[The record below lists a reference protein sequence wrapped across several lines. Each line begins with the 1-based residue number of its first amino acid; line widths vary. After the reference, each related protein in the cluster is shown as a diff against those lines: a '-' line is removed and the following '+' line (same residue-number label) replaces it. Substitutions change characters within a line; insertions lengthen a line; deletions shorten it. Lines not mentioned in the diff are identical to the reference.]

1 MITISSFD
9 EERKCSCGFIIFR
22 SGNHGNISSISMS
35 FSNHFEA
42 ANFQFDYWALH
53 ILHKNILEKKSL
65 FAHFFE
71 SFLPGRDLSITRW
84 MRMCVEEMESFC
96 YNSDENE
103 IIGNNRGRGN
113 AQIQWVLSPHF
124 MSNHSCSARELT
136 ADQSSL
142 TINQSSS
149 FSFVYNDTVCVC
161 MFVDLQHVPKKNN
174 NRIHLIYDQQLN
186 SHQQFI
192 YDYR

>member
-1 MITISSFD
+1 MRRENAHAVSSFLD
-9 EERKCSCGFIIFR
+9 PVIMATFLPSRWVFPITLKRQTSNLITERCTYFIKIF
-22 SGNHGNISSISMS
+22 S
-35 FSNHFEA
+35 
-42 ANFQFDYWALH
+42 
-53 ILHKNILEKKSL
+53 KKRSL

-124 MSNHSCSARELT
+124 VSHHSCSARELT

>member
-1 MITISSFD
+1 MRRENAHAVSSFLD
-9 EERKCSCGFIIFR
+9 PVIMATFLPSRWVFPITLKRQTSNLITERCTYFIKIF
-22 SGNHGNISSISMS
+22 S
-35 FSNHFEA
+35 
-42 ANFQFDYWALH
+42 
-53 ILHKNILEKKSL
+53 KKKKS
-65 FAHFFE
+65 FCTFFE

-103 IIGNNRGRGN
+103 IGNNRGRGN

-149 FSFVYNDTVCVC
+149 FSFVYNDNMCVCVC
-161 MFVDLQHVPKKNN
+161 LWICNMYRKK
-174 NRIHLIYDQQLN
+174 IIIVY
-186 SHQQFI
+186 I
-192 YDYR
+192 